1 MLLMP
6 ESCWQWKYD
15 DSYGVLGITL
25 GSELEFLTPYKS
37 KTLIPDALSEFE
49 FNVDHARYY
58 IELLDCL
65 SKRLSLPDA
74 CLVQLALNA
83 TAARFL
89 QKPQM
94 PKSWFF
100 ESSDVCVYSEAG
112 KLFNVKCRGERI
124 LVLVIETNLQAS
136 TVMMLDQECMLS
148 DTKSLQKFETIK
160 VMHDRLF
167 ALRAQQQIVAA

>member
-6 ESCWQWKYD
+6 ESNWQWKYNE
-15 DSYGVLGITL
+15 SHGVLGISL
-25 GSELEFLTPYKS
+25 GSEFEFLTPYKP
-37 KTLIPDALSEFE
+37 KTLIPDALGELEFSVE
-49 FNVDHARYY
+49 HARYY
-58 IELLDCL
+58 IELLDKL
-65 SKRLSLPDA
+65 GKRLSLSDA
-74 CLVQLALNA
+74 HLVQLALNA
-83 TAARFL
+83 TAACFL

-112 KLFNVKCRGERI
+112 KLFNLKCRGERV
-124 LVLVIETNLQAS
+124 LVLVVETNLQAS
-136 TVMMLDQECMLS
+136 TVMLLDPQCMLS
-148 DTKSLQKFETIK
+148 EVKSLQKFETIK